1 MKNKLSIL
9 IAFILVAFALNAYAD
24 ETDQKLIAAKTGK
37 VALQGCDPT
46 EPPIEPGDLK
56 TALKR
61 AVRDFNAKNF
71 VSSLTYFTIVYNDQI
86 NTLKVENSM
95 AGFYSLSENV
105 RPVIVF
111 LLDYEDLIYRGHSG
125 GTAAI
130 EEIVANM
137 ENGNGLWAGIPE
149 TKKNM
154 ILKYV
159 SAG

>member
-37 VALQGCDPT
+37 VDLQGCDPT

-61 AVRDFNAKNF
+61 AERDFKENNF
-71 VSSLTYFTIVYNDQI
+71 LSSLIYLTIVYN
-86 NTLKVENSM
+86 NEVNMLKVGNPVV
-95 AGFYSLSENV
+95 GFYSLSENV
-105 RPVIVF
+105 RPVVVF
-111 LLDYEDLIYRGHSG
+111 LLEYEDLIARGHSG
-125 GTAAI
+125 GESAI

-149 TKKNM
+149 AKKNM

>member
-24 ETDQKLIAAKTGK
+24 ETDKKLIAAKTGK
-37 VALQGCDPT
+37 VDLQSCDPT
-46 EPPIEPGDLK
+46 DPQIEPGDLK
-56 TALKR
+56 TALRR
-61 AVRDFNAKNF
+61 AVRDFKANNF
-71 VSSLTYFTIVYNDQI
+71 LSSLTYFTIVYSDQI
-86 NTLKVENSM
+86 DMLKVRNPV
-95 AGFYSLSENV
+95 AGFYSLSEKV

-111 LLDYEDLIYRGHSG
+111 LLDYEDLIGKGHSG
-125 GTAAI
+125 GTAAV

-137 ENGNGLWAGIPE
+137 ENGSGLWAGIPE

-159 SAG
+159 TAG